1 MKTKIRTLRFEF
13 TFKLMLAI
21 ASSVT
26 LSQLSAAA
34 ADDFDVAQAYQSS
47 CYACHG
53 TGQAHAPIV
62 GEVIEWEIRAEKGLD
77 TLVQNTI
84 NGLNGIMPVR
94 GLCTDCSDEDLQA
107 IVEYML
113 EQSK

>member
-1 MKTKIRTLRFEF
+1 MKLRTLKCGTGVR
-13 TFKLMLAI
+13 LSLAI
-21 ASSVT
+21 ASAMTVS
-26 LSQLSAAA
+26 LLSAADS
-34 ADDFDVAQAYQSS
+34 DDFDAAQAYQSS

-77 TLVQNTI
+77 TLIQNTI
-84 NGLNGIMPVR
+84 KGLNGIMPAR
-94 GLCTDCSDEDLQA
+94 GLCTDCSDEELKA